1 MIDPNLIRKD
11 PEKIKEYVKNRFQDE
26 KIVDEF
32 IELDNSWRN
41 KSKELNEK
49 RRLRNNINKEIGIRI
64 KKKEDYKD
72 LKEKAKILDKEIEEL
87 ENEVKKLNEKRIN
100 VLYKIPNIL
109 SDVPIAK
116 DESENVVIKK
126 WGKPKEANIPNHEE
140 ILTKLGQLDI
150 KKASEVSGARF
161 YYLKDKLVKLNL
173 ALINFGFDFLIE
185 KGFKPVWVPYIIRG
199 KYMKGAAELL
209 DFKETLYKL
218 ENEDLYL
225 IPSAEQAIVSY
236 HANDIIQEGD
246 LPLKYVGF
254 STNFRKEAGAHGKD
268 TKGIFRVHQFDKIEQ
283 VIFSSP
289 EKSWKYFEELHNN
302 TQEIYQKL
310 GIPYRVVS
318 IVSGGLN
325 NSAARKYDIEGWM
338 PSQKRYRELGSC
350 SNCLDYQARNLMI
363 RLSKNTGIEYLHT
376 LNCTGI
382 ATERT
387 IVAIVENY
395 YEDGKIIV
403 PKVLRKYTGF
413 DEI

>member
-1 MIDPNLIRKD
+1 MIDPDLIRKN
-11 PEKIKEYVKNRFQDE
+11 PEKIKEYIKNRFQDE
-26 KIVDEF
+26 RIVDEF
-32 IELDNSWRN
+32 LKKDQDWRK
-41 KSKELNEK
+41 KSKELDEK
-49 RRLRNNINKEIGIRI
+49 RKLRNGINKEIAERI
-64 KKKEDYKD
+64 KKKENYKE
-72 LKEKAKILDKEIEEL
+72 LKEKAKGLDEEIEKL
-87 ENEVKKLNEKRIN
+87 EDKVKKLNEIRIN
-100 VLYKIPNIL
+100 TLYRIPNIL
-109 SDVPIAK
+109 SNVPIAK
-116 DESENVVIKK
+116 DESKNVIIKK
-126 WGKPKEANIPNHEE
+126 WGKPREDEVPDHEE
-140 ILTKLGQLDI
+140 ILTKLKQLDV

-173 ALINFGFDFLIE
+173 ALINFGFDFLIK
-185 KGFKPVWVPYIIRG
+185 KGYKPIWVPFAIRE

-209 DFKETLYKL
+209 DFKETLYKIKD
-218 ENEDLYL
+218 EDLYL

-236 HANDIIQEGD
+236 HANEILQEGN

-283 VIFSSP
+283 IIFSLP
-289 EKSWKYFEELHNN
+289 EDSWKFFEELNKN

-310 GIPYRVVS
+310 GLPYRVVN
-318 IVSGGLN
+318 IVSGELN
-325 NSAARKYDIEGWM
+325 NSAARKYDIEVWM
-338 PSQKRYRELGSC
+338 PSQKKYREVGSC

-363 RLSKNTGIEYLHT
+363 RVSRNKGIEYLHT

-395 YEDGKIIV
+395 YKDGKITI